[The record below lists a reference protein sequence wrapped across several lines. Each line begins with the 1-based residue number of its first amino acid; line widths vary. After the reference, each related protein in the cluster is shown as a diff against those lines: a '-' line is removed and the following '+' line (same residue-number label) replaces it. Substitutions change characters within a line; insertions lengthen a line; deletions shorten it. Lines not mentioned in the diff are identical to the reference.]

1 MRTTLLF
8 LAAACIPLGSGFA
21 LYEATGF
28 RPGDAVDVQSD
39 LTNFSFSVPHQLRG
53 GGGFIAPNYQY
64 TPASHSIYHESSHF
78 VGGDLFAFA
87 QISAFRIGAL
97 SRILCSSCEK
107 ESPQTQNYSKIMAS
121 YFFRFISVGLEAG
134 GMRSWNVGEPDTLG
148 TGALTTSLFFNSWGI
163 DLSSRLIEQGASTA
177 KRQMRE
183 FQSAGLGVP
192 DRPEQYHAAR
202 VRFDI
207 SYAWRAVFAVNAQ
220 LAQDIERYRASH
232 TWRYRANNLQL
243 FTGLAFAY
251 GKYGSYSLTREVKW
265 PTAVVLEHGASLFSI
280 GVAPAVFSQN
290 ESASRTTT
298 FWTLT
303 FEPVVSYTYRFRGGV
318 WAVFTLN
325 RQSLRYTEYSDSS
338 VTPPTTISASF
349 QVTYNIAPFGYDDE
363 VPVTGDYQANLR

>member
-1 MRTTLLF
+1 MRTSLLSV
-8 LAAACIPLGSGFA
+8 AVACLPLGSIFA
-21 LYEATGF
+21 FYDATGF

-53 GGGFIAPNYQY
+53 GGGFIAPSYQY
-64 TPASHSIYHESSHF
+64 KPASHSIYHESSHF
-78 VGGDLFAFA
+78 VGGDLFAFG

-97 SRILCSSCEK
+97 SRTLCGTCEK
-107 ESPQTQNYSKIMAS
+107 ESRQTQNYTKIMAS
-121 YFFRFISVGLEAG
+121 YFFRFISFGLEAG

-148 TGALTTSLFFNSWGI
+148 TGAFTTSLFFNSWGV

-177 KRQMRE
+177 KNQLRE
-183 FQSAGLGVP
+183 FQSAGPGVP

-207 SYAWRAVFAVNAQ
+207 SYTWRAVFALNAQ
-220 LAQDIERYRASH
+220 LAQDVERYRASH

-251 GKYGSYSLTREVKW
+251 GKYGSYSLAREVKW
-265 PTAVVLEHGASLFSI
+265 PTAVVLEHGPSLFSI
-280 GVAPAVFSQN
+280 SVAPTVFSQD
-290 ESASRTTT
+290 EFASRTTT
-298 FWTLT
+298 SWTLS

-318 WAVFTLN
+318 WAVFTVN
-325 RQSLRYTEYSDSS
+325 RQSLRHTEYSDSS
-338 VTPPTTISASF
+338 AAPSTTVSASF